1 MQAKTNRLAHFSAL
15 ALLVGW
21 NLLLVI
27 YRHEVT
33 GKASFVFFIWNLF
46 LAIIPYLSSEIA
58 QFCAGRKWTY
68 SALGFLLFSILF
80 LPNSPYIIT
89 DLFHLRQRAEM
100 PFWYDTML
108 LFSMA
113 ISGLLLFYAALFNIR
128 DMLARWWGSI
138 WAEVSV
144 SLISFLCAYGI
155 YLGRYLRFNSWD
167 IISNPDLLFEE
178 MADHI
183 SNPTVHPRTIGVTLL
198 YGAFLLVG
206 YWVARLFGGNAKT
219 LKN

>member
-1 MQAKTNRLAHFSAL
+1 MQTNTNRFSHFSAL
-15 ALLVGW
+15 TLLVLW
-21 NLLLVI
+21 NVLLVA

-33 GKASFVFFIWNLF
+33 GKISFVFFIWNLF
-46 LAIIPYLSSEIA
+46 LAIIPYISSEIA
-58 QFCAGRKWTY
+58 IYCSVQKWNY
-68 SALGFLLFSILF
+68 SALGFLLFAILF

-89 DLFHLRQRAEM
+89 DLFHLRQRVEM

-128 DMLARWWGSI
+128 DMLARWFGGI

-167 IISNPDLLFEE
+167 IVSNPDLLFDEI
-178 MADHI
+178 ADHI
-183 SNPTVHPRTIGVTLL
+183 TNPTVHPRTMGVTLL

-206 YWVARLFGGNAKT
+206 YWVARLFGGKRRG
-219 LKN
+219 